1 MLLVEEDV
9 PLRSRTAE
17 YLRLSGCRTIEAGS
31 ASEALALLTSNTR
44 IDLLVTDFSMS
55 GGRTGLRLAEWM
67 ERQFPEVPL
76 IVTSADRSL
85 IARLPAGKRR
95 RVIVKPYALSE
106 VRQQIDELLRR

>member
-1 MLLVEEDV
+1 VLLVEEEV

-31 ASEALALLTSNTR
+31 AREALALLASNTR

-55 GGRTGLRLAEWM
+55 GGRTGLTLAGWM

-76 IVTSADRSL
+76 IVTSSDRGL
-85 IARLPAGKRR
+85 VTRLPQGKMR

-106 VRQQIDELLRR
+106 VRQHIDELLRR